1 MTELPIDAQVIVDA
15 LGDGAALVGPDG
27 RLGWASAGL
36 AEMAGRPVADLAG
49 MPLAQLIPELELGP
63 GDRRG
68 WLQAAAP
75 VPVPVTAAMRPAP
88 AGGWALLVKDL
99 RPWVGDGG
107 LQGSAR
113 RTDVDR
119 ALGAIFR
126 AAMRAS
132 GDELETEDR
141 SQVVAEVLAQ
151 QGARLVPGTDCVIA
165 LVEPGRPGSIDIAGA
180 AGPWASTL
188 RGRRL
193 PLAGSFVES
202 SLLAGRTVETSR
214 AQAAGRHRDLLD
226 EGDIRT
232 MRLAPVVA
240 AQRLPDGRT
249 ALGTIGF
256 YSRRSRPFTQ
266 HQRTLIDDFASLVS
280 LSLQRA
286 VLLRAVRVTAR
297 RLELGIELAVDISGS
312 LDEREVVRR
321 LLDRL
326 LDAVVAERAVLL
338 RIDGTDTVVEDSR
351 DLLGVPDLIGYRHP
365 VAQQA
370 LMAEALAAK
379 KPVIGGPYIRGTMP
393 EALQRALASVVQTLT
408 VPLVLGGEVIAVVVL
423 SRRRD
428 LVFGEDEVAT
438 VQLVGNLAALALR
451 NAWLYAEAQE
461 ASRVKSDFLN
471 MAAHE
476 LRTPLTVITG
486 YLSMLREGTFGPAP
500 PEWRHPVEML
510 DTKAGELGRLVEDL
524 LLAARLDSGK
534 LPVHTERLDLGAV
547 ATAAVNRARAR
558 AGMLAADLD
567 LELTGR
573 VEVDADRDHVGRILD
588 NLVNNALTYSRG
600 TAWVRVRVRR
610 GPQGP
615 VVEVEDRGRGIPPA
629 FNDRVFER
637 FSRVDDDAYPQQPGT
652 GLGLYISREL
662 AARQGAQLWLD
673 WSQVGEGSRFV
684 LSLPEPAG

>member
-36 AEMAGRPVADLAG
+36 AEMAGRPVAD
-49 MPLAQLIPELELGP
+49 ELELGP

-165 LVEPGRPGSIDIAGA
+165 LVEPGRPRSIEIAGA

-193 PLAGSFVES
+193 PLAGSFVER

-249 ALGTIGF
+249 ALGSIGF

-408 VPLVLGGEVIAVVVL
+408 VPLVLGGEVIAVIVL

-428 LVFGEDEVAT
+428 DPFGEDEVAT
-438 VQLVGNLAALALR
+438 VQLIGNLAALALR
-451 NAWLYAEAQE
+451 NAWLYAEAQQ
-461 ASRVKSDFLN
+461 ASRLKSDFLN